1 MYKDTDEVEGWGYR
15 YKVRIF
21 GNQTEDKELVL
32 MNNFP
37 MAEVMYPITAGS
49 GHAGS
54 HQTPNIQQGNYV
66 LGFFKDGFEAQQPVI
81 MGVLGNNAQ
90 TALEGKD
97 PEKGFEQ
104 EVDIKEMVPVDIAQ
118 KDQTSSPNSLPSDE
132 STDPRR
138 GSISDSMQADDGG
151 DVTSFSKTK
160 RRRQYL

>member
-1 MYKDTDEVEGWGYR
+1 MRSRVGDTDTKLG
-15 YKVRIF
+15 F
-21 GNQTEDKELVL
+21 LVIRL
-32 MNNFP
+32 KTKNFKSDEQLP

-97 PEKGFEQ
+97 PEKGFGARSGY
-104 EVDIKEMVPVDIAQ
+104 KGKM
-118 KDQTSSPNSLPSDE
+118 NL
-132 STDPRR
+132 
-138 GSISDSMQADDGG
+138 
-151 DVTSFSKTK
+151 
-160 RRRQYL
+160 

>member
-1 MYKDTDEVEGWGYR
+1 MRSRVGDIDTKLGFLAIR
-15 YKVRIF
+15 LS
-21 GNQTEDKELVL
+21 KELCSDEQL
-32 MNNFP
+32 P

-104 EVDIKEMVPVDIAQ
+104 EVDIKEKCSCRYCTERSNI
-118 KDQTSSPNSLPSDE
+118 
-132 STDPRR
+132 
-138 GSISDSMQADDGG
+138 ISKQSAI
-151 DVTSFSKTK
+151 
-160 RRRQYL
+160 R